1 MTVDALPAAPP
12 RKRSPWS
19 VRFLALAGFLL
30 ALAVGG
36 LFISQ
41 QLAVERARTYL
52 KSRYKTNLEVP
63 VRDIRPYFVFQPA
76 SGNPAPPL
84 GFCWTIEVETGLTR
98 AEVVVNPWTHDVVD
112 WNVDL

>member
-1 MTVDALPAAPP
+1 MTVDALPAVRP

-19 VRFLALAGFLL
+19 VRLLAAGGFLL

-36 LFISQ
+36 LFFSQ
-41 QLAVERARTYL
+41 QIAVEKARNYL
-52 KSRYKTNLEVP
+52 KGRYKTNLEVP
-63 VRDIRPYFVFQPA
+63 VRDIRPDFVFAPA

-98 AEVVVNPWTHDVVD
+98 AEVMVNPWTHEVVD